1 MTPPTEHDPDCEP
14 GESLTLGEMLGEGA
28 VATVVMV
35 TDAAGRQFAG
45 KILHDS
51 HRQDAAARARFGQ
64 EAELARAIVHPNVV
78 RMFGRRTVD
87 GRDVLL
93 MELVRGVDLATFI
106 ARHDHE
112 PHDGKAVVE
121 ILLGIARGLAAA
133 HAAGV
138 VHRDLK
144 PSNVLLA
151 EPNQADNPQSHAP
164 PMPKIADFGMARAS
178 SLAGVGVDAMAVLG
192 TPDTMAP
199 ECLDPL
205 AVDGRTDLYAL
216 GCIAFEML
224 TGAPPYAAATPFGVI
239 GAHRT
244 APIPEIPAS
253 VNASDGLRA
262 LVRALMAKSPADR
275 PQAAEAVAQRLQ
287 ALVDG
292 QPTALVGP
300 TSEHG
305 QCADCRGALLPGLAI
320 CLACGMSVVVL
331 RDGKSTVYVTGPGK
345 VGEKLDAALRDRL
358 HAWLRDNPAM
368 GLVPAAIDKR
378 IPRLPFVLVS
388 KVAPDAA
395 ATLVQALQTLGLTA
409 QAMEGNAW
417 ALPAIRNKTQSIAGR
432 ALAIASMSLVS
443 MVGTVTQHPMT
454 LLMGI
459 PLLLVVGGWTAARAL
474 GPAAKRTGAD
484 GPAFPQAVRSAL
496 ARVQTV
502 AKGIE
507 HARHREA
514 LRGVVGRT
522 LALAPAEGWS
532 DNSADDAAYADELA
546 GAIDAATAATG
557 RLDALDGQLAARD
570 LAESSDETRLILH
583 ERDLWSARLLRLSAT
598 LESLATRRLLAN
610 VKADSAQQRQ
620 SLEELH
626 RRVEALEEVF
636 GS

>member
-1 MTPPTEHDPDCEP
+1 MTPTTKHDPDCEP

-35 TDAAGRQFAG
+35 TDASGHQFAG

-51 HRQDAAARARFGQ
+51 HGQDAAARARFGQ

-87 GRDVLL
+87 RREVLV
-93 MELVRGVDLATFI
+93 MELVRGADLATFI

-112 PHDGKAVVE
+112 PPDGKTVVQ
-121 ILLGIARGLAAA
+121 ILLGIAKGLAAA

-151 EPNQADNPQSHAP
+151 DREQTDNPDGHAP
-164 PMPKIADFGMARAS
+164 PIPKIADFGMARAS

-239 GAHRT
+239 EAHRT
-244 APIPEIPAS
+244 APIPEVPSSVDAS
-253 VNASDGLRA
+253 EGLRA
-262 LVRALMAKSPADR
+262 VVRALLAKSPADR
-275 PQAAEAVAQRLQ
+275 PQAAEAVAERLQ

-292 QPTALVGP
+292 QATALVGP
-300 TSEHG
+300 MSEHG
-305 QCADCRGALLPGLAI
+305 QCTGCRGPLLPGLAV
-320 CLACGMSVVVL
+320 CLACGMSVVIL
-331 RDGKSTVYVTGPGK
+331 RDGNATVYVTGPGK
-345 VGEKLDAALRDRL
+345 VGDKLDAALRDRL

-368 GLVPAAIDKR
+368 GLSPAAAIDKR
-378 IPRLPFVLVS
+378 IPRLPFVVVS

-395 ATLVQALQTLGLTA
+395 ANLVQALQTLGLAA

-417 ALPAIRNKTQSIAGR
+417 TLPAIRNKTRSVAGR

-443 MVGTVTQHPMT
+443 MVGTVTQHPIT
-454 LLMGI
+454 LLFGV
-459 PLLLVVGGWTAARAL
+459 PLLLGVVGWTAAREL
-474 GPAAKRTGAD
+474 GPAAK
-484 GPAFPQAVRSAL
+484 
-496 ARVQTV
+496 
-502 AKGIE
+502 
-507 HARHREA
+507 
-514 LRGVVGRT
+514 
-522 LALAPAEGWS
+522 
-532 DNSADDAAYADELA
+532 
-546 GAIDAATAATG
+546 
-557 RLDALDGQLAARD
+557 
-570 LAESSDETRLILH
+570 
-583 ERDLWSARLLRLSAT
+583 
-598 LESLATRRLLAN
+598 
-610 VKADSAQQRQ
+610 
-620 SLEELH
+620 
-626 RRVEALEEVF
+626 
-636 GS
+636 